1 MWPDAPRSAAG
12 RQIQDRLVSGA
23 EFDPSLE
30 YAPGTARFPVNF
42 PATIKLTHYPNPP
55 GSSRENAGVSA
66 PLAALNRPATVR
78 QITVCGPKTA
88 EFMPVT
94 FLQLTMAQGENI
106 MLKRIKQLAR
116 KRRPPKR
123 RTQPLPEEDLGGGD
137 ICSLQEQPSTD
148 DDQPL
153 D

>member
-1 MWPDAPRSAAG
+1 M
-12 RQIQDRLVSGA
+12 IL
-23 EFDPSLE
+23 
-30 YAPGTARFPVNF
+30 
-42 PATIKLTHYPNPP
+42 KMK
-55 GSSRENAGVSA
+55 
-66 PLAALNRPATVR
+66 RPANVR
-78 QITVCGPKTA
+78 QLTVCWPKTA
-88 EFMPVT
+88 EFVPVT

-106 MLKRIKQLAR
+106 MFKLIKQLVR
-116 KRRPPKR
+116 MHRSPKR

>member
-1 MWPDAPRSAAG
+1 MNVRDAKVWQVA
-12 RQIQDRLVSGA
+12 
-23 EFDPSLE
+23 SL
-30 YAPGTARFPVNF
+30 A
-42 PATIKLTHYPNPP
+42 
-55 GSSRENAGVSA
+55 
-66 PLAALNRPATVR
+66 VR
-78 QITVCGPKTA
+78 QITVCCQKTA

-106 MLKRIKQLAR
+106 MFRRIKQLVR
-116 KRRPPKR
+116 MHCPPKR
-123 RTQPLPEEDLGGGD
+123 RTQPQPEEDLGGRD